1 MSRVYVIHENPEW
14 LPPFAAAFDRLEVP
28 WEEWLLDE
36 GTLDLDAAP
45 PEGVFYSR
53 MSASSHTR
61 EHAHSKD
68 YTRSV
73 LSWLESHGRTVV
85 NGRRVLELE
94 MSKVDQHAALRA
106 FGFDVP
112 STVAVIGRDR
122 LIDEARQLPLPFI
135 TKHNQGGRGL
145 GVQKFET
152 LEDFEAYVTG
162 PDFEQP
168 VDGITLLQE
177 YVRPAD
183 GTITR
188 VELVGGEFL
197 YALRADT
204 SQGFTLC
211 PADNCAVD
219 ELPTAGVTVVSTKG
233 VPEPSAAE
241 GGLFHWREGFD
252 HPIVARYLDFCRFWN
267 IGIAGIEFIESDDGR
282 LVTYDINTNT
292 NYNPVVEAE
301 AGRSGPEAVAR
312 YLGSLVKA
320 REGELAAAR

>member
-1 MSRVYVIHENPEW
+1 MSRVHVIHENPDW
-14 LPPFAAAFDRLEVP
+14 LPPFAAAFDALAVP
-28 WEEWLLDE
+28 WEEWFLDD
-36 GTLDLDAAP
+36 GALDLDTAP

-61 EHAHSKD
+61 GHAASKD

-106 FGFDVP
+106 AGFDVP
-112 STVAVIGRDR
+112 RTVAVVGRAK
-122 LIDEARQLPLPFI
+122 LLEEARRLPTPFI

-145 GVQKFET
+145 GVRKFDRFE
-152 LEDFEAYVTG
+152 EFEAYING
-162 PDFEQP
+162 PEFEEP

-188 VELVGGEFL
+188 VELVGDQFL
-197 YALRADT
+197 YALTADT

-211 PADNCAVD
+211 PADDCD
-219 ELPTAGVTVVSTKG
+219 IDSLPPDTPGDAS
-233 VPEPSAAE
+233 
-241 GGLFHWREGFD
+241 LFHWRKGFD
-252 HPIVARYLDFCRFWN
+252 HPIVDRYLDFCRRWK
-267 IGIAGIEFIESDDGR
+267 IGIAGIEFIESTDGR

-312 YLGSLVKA
+312 YLGALLTTTEPAQVSSRLSSPSRA
-320 REGELAAAR
+320 

>member
-122 LIDEARQLPLPFI
+122 LIDEARRLPLPFI

-177 YVRPAD
+177 YVRPAG
-183 GTITR
+183 GTVTR

-211 PADNCAVD
+211 PPTTARSKNCQPPA
-219 ELPTAGVTVVSTKG
+219 
-233 VPEPSAAE
+233 
-241 GGLFHWREGFD
+241 
-252 HPIVARYLDFCRFWN
+252 
-267 IGIAGIEFIESDDGR
+267 
-282 LVTYDINTNT
+282 
-292 NYNPVVEAE
+292 
-301 AGRSGPEAVAR
+301 
-312 YLGSLVKA
+312 
-320 REGELAAAR
+320 